1 MFVVHGFL
9 TNEKLEREAGG
20 ANRSYLRTTRS
31 QNAQRQAAAYVSSF
45 NGVLAA
51 LAVGDALQ
59 LLLGYAPSLSVR
71 KQYDALSGTTAEI
84 IVQKNPPCAKCSSVL
99 ATGDPLWQ

>member
-1 MFVVHGFL
+1 
-9 TNEKLEREAGG
+9 
-20 ANRSYLRTTRS
+20 
-31 QNAQRQAAAYVSSF
+31 VSSF

-71 KQYDALSGTTAEI
+71 KQYDALSGTVAEI
-84 IVQKNPPCAKCSSVL
+84 NVQKNPACPKCSVVL
-99 ATGDPLWQ
+99 AAGDPLWQ